1 MVYAQSKH
9 PRWKAGAGAAV
20 AVGVFAAPV
29 FFMKNTKHWLTLQ
42 GAGEAIVLRL
52 DKNNYR
58 LVLPA
63 LEARTGRPVEV
74 ASERRY
80 WASLEPGRLQA

>member
-20 AVGVFAAPV
+20 AVGVLAAPV

>member
-20 AVGVFAAPV
+20 AVGVLAAPV
-29 FFMKNTKHWLTLQ
+29 FFMKNTKHWLTLR
-42 GAGEAIVLRL
+42 GAGEAIVPRL

-80 WASLEPGRLQA
+80 WASLEPGRLQN